1 MQKKAGVAI
10 FSALIKELPKENE
23 TFVDMTPVYS
33 RNEHLHS
40 IVSPSTARRE
50 KTFHQVRQLT
60 STPRGLYSSLQKI
73 KLVLIVYH
81 YIKQAVH
88 KVRAIRKLKLQNF
101 DVFHPTYN
109 DPYFLPYLKGKPFV
123 ITIHDMIYELF
134 PEYFGDGG
142 EHARRKTSR
151 GKSSEDY
158 HRLTKH
164 KRRCSKTLGIDSEKI
179 IVVHHANFLDVNFMQ
194 AVPVPLRY
202 ILHVGGRKRWKNFDF
217 DTRTCARSQSG
228 RRIISDMR
236 RGGMFDESERMLF
249 KELFIHTRVEMDVS
263 DSELVFLYRHAEFFV
278 SASLYEG
285 FGIPIVEAFANGC
298 PVMISDVS
306 CFPEIAGDAALYFDP
321 KNRES
326 ITVAIQRILSEP
338 GLRETL
344 ILKGTERLRNFS
356 KEKMIRETLRVYED
370 CCIRKGK

>member
-1 MQKKAGVAI
+1 M
-10 FSALIKELPKENE
+10 
-23 TFVDMTPVYS
+23 
-33 RNEHLHS
+33 
-40 IVSPSTARRE
+40 
-50 KTFHQVRQLT
+50 
-60 STPRGLYSSLQKI
+60 
-73 KLVLIVYH
+73 
-81 YIKQAVH
+81 
-88 KVRAIRKLKLQNF
+88 
-101 DVFHPTYN
+101 
-109 DPYFLPYLKGKPFV
+109 
-123 ITIHDMIYELF
+123 
-134 PEYFGDGG
+134 
-142 EHARRKTSR
+142 
-151 GKSSEDY
+151 
-158 HRLTKH
+158 
-164 KRRCSKTLGIDSEKI
+164 GIDSEKI

-217 DTRTCARSQSG
+217 LIRALAPVLNQGEGLSVICAG
-228 RRIISDMR
+228 
-236 RGGMFDESERMLF
+236 GGMFDESERMLF
-249 KELFIHTRVEMDVS
+249 KELFIHTRVVQMDVS